1 MILLID
7 NYDSFSYNL
16 YQLIGTIEPDIK
28 VIRNDE
34 MTVKEVKALNP
45 QLIILSPGPGRPDQA
60 GICEEVVKTL
70 GPSIPILG
78 VCLGHQA
85 ICEAYGSK
93 IIHAKKLMH
102 GKTSI
107 ARLDR
112 SGVLFK
118 EMDAEIKVARYHS
131 LEADPDTLPA
141 ELFVTAMADG
151 EIMAVE
157 HEKYPVYGLQF
168 HPESILT
175 PKGIDIL
182 RNVVESIRKQKNINI
197 YSNRQQQ
204 ATTDSK
210 GDNAMIKEAIAKLI
224 KKENLTTEM
233 MEQVMEEI
241 MTGEATDAQK
251 ASFLTAMT
259 MKGETIDEI
268 TSAAKVMRSHCEKF
282 LNDMD
287 VLEIVGTGGDGA
299 NTINIS
305 TIASI
310 IVSST
315 KIPVAKHGNRA
326 ASSKC
331 GTADCLEALGVNIN
345 LSPAESAILL
355 KEHNMCFLFAQ
366 KYHPAMRF
374 VCSVRREIGIRTIFN
389 VLGPLANPAGASMQ
403 LLGVYSEAL
412 VEPLAR
418 VLYNLGVKRAMVV
431 YGQDGM
437 DEISLSAPTTV
448 CEVRNGS
455 FKSYVITPEQFGF
468 KRCKKEDLI
477 GGNPQENAKFAL
489 DILNGAKG
497 PKTDAVLL
505 NAGAA
510 IYTAREDITIED
522 GIKIAREALESGL
535 AAKQLEDFAK
545 ATKQ

>member
-1 MILLID
+1 
-7 NYDSFSYNL
+7 
-16 YQLIGTIEPDIK
+16 
-28 VIRNDE
+28 
-34 MTVKEVKALNP
+34 
-45 QLIILSPGPGRPDQA
+45 
-60 GICEEVVKTL
+60 
-70 GPSIPILG
+70 
-78 VCLGHQA
+78 
-85 ICEAYGSK
+85 
-93 IIHAKKLMH
+93 
-102 GKTSI
+102 
-107 ARLDR
+107 
-112 SGVLFK
+112 
-118 EMDAEIKVARYHS
+118 
-131 LEADPDTLPA
+131 
-141 ELFVTAMADG
+141 
-151 EIMAVE
+151 
-157 HEKYPVYGLQF
+157 
-168 HPESILT
+168 
-175 PKGIDIL
+175 
-182 RNVVESIRKQKNINI
+182 
-197 YSNRQQQ
+197 
-204 ATTDSK
+204 
-210 GDNAMIKEAIAKLI
+210 MIKEAIQLLAQGN
-224 KKENLTTEM
+224 NLSKQQAYECM
-233 MEQVMEEI
+233 NEI
-241 MTGEATDAQK
+241 MAGEASQIQM
-251 ASFLTAMT
+251 ASYLTALSL
-259 MKGETIDEI
+259 KGETIDEI
-268 TSAAKVMRSHCEKF
+268 TGSAGGMREHCIKI
-282 LNDMD
+282 LNDED

-315 KIPVAKHGNRA
+315 GIPVAKHGNRA

-374 VCSVRREIGIRTIFN
+374 VGSVRREIGIRTIFN

-448 CEVRNGS
+448 CEGRNGH

-497 PKTDAVLL
+497 PKTDAVLF

-535 AAKQLEDFAK
+535 AAKQLDDFAK